1 MSKAI
6 EVGGKRSLQVLRSFD
21 LTVVLRVVFHHDGPF
36 DAVNPH
42 RNRKR
47 DDRAPMRAFP
57 ANSANNMI
65 GGSGPVNKNID
76 LERFHGVGVEG
87 FQDYATAGVDAYKR
101 PATERTMS
109 FDPTSRVEPVHG
121 EESVG
126 LGTSTFLEGAPASRK
141 DIQRRESETQDFGP
155 GAGGL
160 GRKKSLAQ
168 RIRGISRPERPIG
181 GIPARYGEATTSPTS
196 PGPKPRM
203 AQSAGGPSRANNQQ
217 DSNPFDTM
225 YDEAYDK
232 KGASIK
238 IAEQEQGPSVVRE
251 RAPSSP
257 RRGIERRV
265 TADSLD
271 DPKPTGGF
279 LNRVKSLKGGRRRRE
294 S

>member
-1 MSKAI
+1 
-6 EVGGKRSLQVLRSFD
+6 
-21 LTVVLRVVFHHDGPF
+21 
-36 DAVNPH
+36 
-42 RNRKR
+42 
-47 DDRAPMRAFP
+47 MRAFP

-65 GGSGPVNKNID
+65 GGSGPINKNID

-87 FQDYATAGVDAYKR
+87 FQDYANAGVEAYKR
-101 PATERTMS
+101 PAADRAMS

-126 LGTSTFLEGAPASRK
+126 LGTSTFLEGAPASKR
-141 DIQRRESETQDFGP
+141 DLQRRESESQDFGA
-155 GAGGL
+155 GGGL

-168 RIRGISRPERPIG
+168 RIRGISRPERPTG
-181 GIPARYGEATTSPTS
+181 GIPARYYGDPETSPTS
-196 PGPKPRM
+196 PGPQLRM
-203 AQSAGGPSRANNQQ
+203 AQSAGGPSRADKQQ
-217 DSNPFDTM
+217 DTNPFDTL

-238 IAEQEQGPSVVRE
+238 IAEQEQGPSVGRM

-257 RRGIERRV
+257 RRGLERRV
-265 TADSLD
+265 TADSAED
-271 DPKPTGGF
+271 TKPAGGF